1 VLRSPRLPVSP
12 RVLPTRRTYVWIAGA
27 AVAFVF
33 YASLIPFALAYV
45 PFSDA
50 LQHFQAVIA
59 VPPLARLSRTNFL
72 ANMLLT
78 VPVGFALAGAQLCD
92 RSRRFISILAAT
104 IVSLAI
110 GLLVSTTAEFL
121 QEFAPGRVPALA
133 DVEAQVAG
141 CLAGVIAWIAA
152 GPALTTWLRI
162 AQLRRGQDRL
172 GQALIAYAAL
182 WTAVSLAPLDITL
195 DVGELS
201 QRVHSGMI
209 AIVPFAG
216 AGQPLTR
223 VVSDAFMAFVWRIPL
238 GALGFVMG
246 PRDGRSRAPLRA
258 FIVGAALV
266 VAIEAMQIFIVS
278 HAADSTDVL
287 CGWIG
292 VGAGVALAMR
302 WLPARRAV
310 ARRPLKP
317 ASRGAALLLG
327 CWVLVIALSQWMPY
341 DFSSNRGMIR
351 AKIAALSFVP
361 FGGYVG
367 GSDLNALNDLL
378 VKLALAAPVGVLAA
392 FIHRRRSLPALT
404 VPIAL
409 GLFTALF
416 TIVEAGQLFL
426 PTRSPD
432 PTDVAV
438 GVLGALGGLF
448 LGRWIKEE

>member
-1 VLRSPRLPVSP
+1 MSANSGSGIPR
-12 RVLPTRRTYVWIAGA
+12 TEANA
-27 AVAFVF
+27 AVLLLNLGTPAAPT
-33 YASLIPFALAYV
+33 AS
-45 PFSDA
+45 
-50 LQHFQAVIA
+50 AVRHY
-59 VPPLARLSRTNFL
+59 L
-72 ANMLLT
+72 
-78 VPVGFALAGAQLCD
+78 
-92 RSRRFISILAAT
+92 
-104 IVSLAI
+104 
-110 GLLVSTTAEFL
+110 AEFL
-121 QEFAPGRVPALA
+121 SDRRVIDYPR
-133 DVEAQVAG
+133 
-141 CLAGVIAWIAA
+141 
-152 GPALTTWLRI
+152 WLWLPLLYGAI
-162 AQLRRGQDRL
+162 LRVRPRRS
-172 GQALIAYAAL
+172 ARAYAKI
-182 WTAVSLAPLDITL
+182 WTPQGSPLLVNSQNLANR
-195 DVGELS
+195 LS
-201 QRVHSGMI
+201 AHLGDR
-209 AIVPFAG
+209 
-216 AGQPLTR
+216 TR
-223 VVSDAFMAFVWRIPL
+223 
-238 GALGFVMG
+238 
-246 PRDGRSRAPLRA
+246 
-258 FIVGAALV
+258 
-266 VAIEAMQIFIVS
+266 
-278 HAADSTDVL
+278 
-287 CGWIG
+287 
-292 VGAGVALAMR
+292 VALAMR